1 MMWEMGEAFE
11 ASLSDCKQ
19 SIKQFGK
26 LFRGTNCI
34 LLWVFDMSNGYNHKI
49 MENGGWMER

>member
-1 MMWEMGEAFE
+1 MGEAFE

-19 SIKQFGK
+19 SIKQFRK

-49 MENGGWMER
+49 MENGGWMERGGL